1 MGKLPSK
8 TLNGIQK
15 IQITTNLTLGK
26 HELMFRK
33 YAFVYLVKNLKH
45 SVKFLHSLKIKKKK
59 GVEIEEANEEGEFEE
74 FDEDG
79 DKEAEQDDDEEV
91 EMIILLC
98 FDPTAVLIHII

>member
-45 SVKFLHSLKIKKKK
+45 IVKFLHSLKIKKK